1 MVDHIV
7 RETNRYAKSVM
18 ESSKYEKWEIIEVKD
33 IYAYFGVMI
42 MMGLVELPSL
52 HDYWKRDSLFNCT
65 AISEK
70 MTRDRFLEIHRY
82 LHFVDNDS
90 INQQGNADRLRKL
103 RPVIQMIEE
112 RFASLY
118 HPNRECAID
127 EAMVPYK
134 GRSSLKQYMPKK
146 PIRRGLKVWMRA
158 DSITGYISQFQIYVG
173 KETSTERGLGARV
186 IKDLTRNLVLKN
198 YHIFCDKF
206 FTSIKLFQ
214 ELYQERVYATGTLRA
229 DRRGFPPD
237 LKEYVTKGFEERGE
251 CEIRHSTVNP
261 NLTVCVWQD
270 TRPVT
275 ACSTFCQSV
284 PMDEVQRKLKTGEH
298 KIFPYPDAIT
308 TYNKY
313 MGGVDRNDQLR
324 EYYHV
329 RLKSRKYYKYL
340 FWMLFDVGITNA
352 LIISRYN
359 PNLNSDTRNVKSFR
373 VALAHQ
379 LMEGY
384 CSRKTRGRRPTVI
397 HTKRFRGEHFPLLG
411 DGKQHRCHFCY
422 LQGIRKD
429 TKWYCKECD
438 LYLCHKGCNTE
449 CFYVYHNNYV

>member
-1 MVDHIV
+1 MTIG
-7 RETNRYAKSVM
+7 RETLCSTV
-18 ESSKYEKWEIIEVKD
+18 
-33 IYAYFGVMI
+33 
-42 MMGLVELPSL
+42 LP
-52 HDYWKRDSLFNCT
+52 F
-65 AISEK
+65 
-70 MTRDRFLEIHRY
+70 

-237 LKEYVTKGFEERGE
+237 L
-251 CEIRHSTVNP
+251 
-261 NLTVCVWQD
+261 TVCVWQD

-284 PMDEVQRKLKTGEH
+284 PMDEVQRK
-298 KIFPYPDAIT
+298 
-308 TYNKY
+308 NKY